1 MARFYRVE
9 LTLSQNELLAFID
22 DKSGGYKLTVTATPE
37 ETAESNESEPA
48 PRGYQRRGRVI
59 RAKRKSKV
67 VEAILGRLRQGEADV
82 PDLKAALDMAGMSVA
97 SLSTGLAVLQKN
109 GTIIRGFEAG
119 TYRLAEQ
126 EAA

>member
-9 LTLSQNELLAFID
+9 LTLNQKELLDFI
-22 DKSGGYKLTVTATPE
+22 DKSGGYKSTVTAVPE
-37 ETAESNESEPA
+37 ETTAEPNEPESA
-48 PRGYQRRGRVI
+48 PVGYQRRGRVI
-59 RAKRKSKV
+59 RAKRRSKV

-109 GTIIRGFEAG
+109 GQVTRGANGSYYLTE
-119 TYRLAEQ
+119 R